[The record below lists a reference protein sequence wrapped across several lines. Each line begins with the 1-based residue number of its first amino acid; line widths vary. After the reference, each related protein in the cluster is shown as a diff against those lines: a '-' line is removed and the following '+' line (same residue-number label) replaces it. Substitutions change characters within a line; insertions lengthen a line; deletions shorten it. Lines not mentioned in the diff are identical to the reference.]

1 MGGRS
6 NIYSVWLFIQ
16 SVQAGFLLGASTG
29 LGFFCFLFFVFF
41 VVLFF
46 SIVFYWSFLS

>member
-16 SVQAGFLLGASTG
+16 SVLAGFLLGASTG
-29 LGFFCFLFFVFF
+29 LGFFCFFFLFFCFF
-41 VVLFF
+41 PLYSIGLF
-46 SIVFYWSFLS
+46 